1 MHIQRLHADH
11 AAAYRA
17 LMLGAYAAA
26 PDAFTS
32 TPEDRVDLPLSWWRQ
47 RLEHPQ
53 GLSQVF
59 GAFAHPADDG
69 GALDAFSAPSLV
81 GAVAVE
87 YSDRCKTRHKAHLA
101 GMYVLATHR
110 QHGVGDQLLRAA
122 LAAARA
128 QPGVCVLQ
136 LTVTE
141 GNAPALALYV
151 RHGFA
156 AFGTEPMAV
165 ATPQGY
171 ASKMHLWTHWQPAG
185 APATGT
191 AQP

>member
-17 LMLGAYAAA
+17 LMLEAYAAA
-26 PDAFTS
+26 PEAFTS

-59 GAFAHPADDG
+59 GAFAHPADHHG
-69 GALDAFSAPSLV
+69 GLDAFSAPSLV

-87 YSDRCKTRHKAHLA
+87 YADRSKTRHKAHLA
-101 GMYVLATHR
+101 GLYVQAAHR
-110 QHGVGDQLLRAA
+110 QHGEGDQLLQAA

-141 GNAPALALYV
+141 GNAPALALYA

-156 AFGTEPMAV
+156 SFGTEPMAV

-171 ASKMHLWTHWQPAG
+171 ASKVHLWTHWQPA
-185 APATGT
+185 AA
-191 AQP
+191 